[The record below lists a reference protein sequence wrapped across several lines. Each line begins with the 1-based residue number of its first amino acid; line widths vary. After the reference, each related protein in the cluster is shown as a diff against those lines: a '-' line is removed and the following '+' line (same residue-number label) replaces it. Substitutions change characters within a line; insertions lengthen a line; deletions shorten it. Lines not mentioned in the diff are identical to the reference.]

1 MIHKIYQY
9 RLHTKRNN
17 VFNYLSKLNWSY
29 VILWVCDSIDSVSQF
44 KHIVDSF
51 PNSWIYNFM
60 LFINIID
67 WTVQHMHRTTYTD
80 QAR

>member
-17 VFNYLSKLNWSY
+17 VYLFIEVKLKLCYPKGLWFNWQCQ
-29 VILWVCDSIDSVSQF
+29 V

-51 PNSWIYNFM
+51 PNSLIYNSM

-67 WTVQHMHRTTYTD
+67 WTVQHMNMTTYTD